1 MRSICPHPTANTS
14 FEVPQ
19 PEPAVT
25 ISRIARD
32 EVKPQSKPKNV
43 SLQKPIIE
51 LLVSQT
57 FSGVL
62 ALHSNEN
69 KPINLAS

>member
-19 PEPAVT
+19 PELAVT

-43 SLQKPIIE
+43 SL
-51 LLVSQT
+51 
-57 FSGVL
+57 
-62 ALHSNEN
+62 
-69 KPINLAS
+69 